1 MDRCINDIPKIY
13 ESKGKFKMSLKIYDL
28 TVNYLKNPCGIDS
41 LPRFSYKISSDLKGD
56 VQKKRRICV
65 YSNETALKDIAPDVW
80 DSGWVEDS
88 ENVLVPYEGKAL
100 SPVKKYYW
108 SVEIENAQGERVGH
122 YGSKFVTGKLCEPF
136 RAKWIAARGANK
148 KTEGA
153 NYLRKTFEVGRN
165 VENAFL
171 TICGL
176 GYFESYI
183 NGKKTGDDILSPAFT
198 AYDKEVLYMQYDVK
212 DLLRTGENAIGVA
225 LGNGFYN
232 CFTEDNWDFKSAT
245 WRNFPKM
252 ICELKIVY
260 KDGTV
265 ETIYSDTTWKSF
277 AHGPIKMTGIRN
289 GEFYDAR
296 LELGKWTEPG
306 YDDDGWDKTKLGKCP
321 GGLMHAQEMEPIR
334 VYKKFPA
341 IKRWKSKEGWIFD
354 IGQNIAGFGEFKM
367 KGKAGDKFMFRYS
380 DVLDE
385 AGELDF
391 KALGC
396 FVKSGLFQTDKYTK
410 KSYKDE
416 TWHPIFT
423 YHGFQY
429 IEVIGP
435 DDKDSEPQLEDVVG
449 VAICNAVGDIGEFSC
464 SDEMLN
470 RLQHL
475 CRWSSLSNFES
486 FPTDNPHREKN
497 GWTGDTSLSCEQ
509 MLTNF
514 GTRSFLSKWSRDLVV
529 SQRPAGQIPCIV
541 PSPGWGYSGL
551 MGPDWS
557 SALITVPWYI
567 YLYNNDK
574 KILADSYEAIKK
586 NIEFTLSMCE
596 DYIPNYG
603 TGDWCA
609 PFVGPAIGR
618 NMGSYKCPVEV
629 TDTGYLY
636 NAANTI
642 VKLARLFGNKE
653 DEAYYTD
660 LALTIRRVFRE
671 NFFDKETF
679 TVNGDCQTATGTML
693 FFELYDTE
701 EEKQGLLA
709 KLIEQIKEKDDHLDF
724 GVLGCKFVMNALGSS
739 GYGDVG
745 TKMVL
750 QKTFPGV
757 AEWMNRGATTL
768 WECWNGGGSHNHHMF
783 SDLSSFMYKYIAG
796 ISPDEKEP
804 GFRHVVFRPAI
815 DSELTSAK
823 ASHESMLGA
832 VLCDWHKDGENI
844 SVTLEVPFGAHG
856 TLYLPERFAGSA
868 KNGEEVLPCRLE
880 NGKAVFEFVSG
891 KYEIKA

>member
-1 MDRCINDIPKIY
+1 MNRCNLDTPKFY

-88 ENVLVPYEGKAL
+88 ENVLIPYEGEKL

-108 SVEIENAQGERVGH
+108 SVEIQNEQGEIAGH
-122 YGSKFVTGKLCEPF
+122 YGSKFVTGKLSEPF
-136 RAKWIAARGANK
+136 RAKWICARGANK
-148 KTEGA
+148 RTEGA

-183 NGKKTGDDILSPAFT
+183 NGKKTGDDLLSPAFT
-198 AYDKEVLYMQYDVK
+198 AYDKEVLYLQYDVK
-212 DLLRTGENAIGVA
+212 ELLRTGENAIGVA

-232 CFTEDNWDFKSAT
+232 CFTEDNWDFRTAT

-252 ICELKIVY
+252 ICELKITY
-260 KDGTV
+260 KDGSV
-265 ETIYSDTTWKSF
+265 ETLYSDTTWKSF
-277 AHGPIKMTGIRN
+277 SNGPIKMTGIRN

-296 LELGKWTEPG
+296 LELGKWTDWD
-306 YDDDGWDKTKLGKCP
+306 YDDSGWDKTKLGKGP
-321 GGLMHAQEMEPIR
+321 GGLLKAQEMEPIR

-341 IKRWKSKEGWIFD
+341 IKKWRSKEGWIFD
-354 IGQNIAGFGEFKM
+354 IGQNIAGFGEFTM
-367 KGKAGDKFMFRYS
+367 RGRAGDDFMFRYS

-385 AGELDF
+385 EGELDF

-410 KSYKDE
+410 KSYKE
-416 TWHPIFT
+416 EKWHPIFT

-435 DDKDSEPQLEDVVG
+435 WDRDSEPQLEDVVG
-449 VAICNAVGDIGEFSC
+449 VAISNDVGDIGEFSC

-586 NIEFTLSMCE
+586 NIDFTLSMCE
-596 DYIPNYG
+596 DYMPSYG

-609 PFVGPAIGR
+609 PFIGPAIGR
-618 NMGSYKCPVEV
+618 NMGSYKCPVKV

-636 NAANTI
+636 NAANTV

-653 DEAYYTD
+653 DEAYYKE
-660 LALTIRRVFRE
+660 LALTIRQVFRE

-679 TVNGDCQTATGTML
+679 TVKGDCQTATGTML

-701 EEKQGLLA
+701 EEKQGLLK

-739 GYGDVG
+739 GYGDIG

-804 GFRHVVFRPAI
+804 GFRHVIFRPAI

-823 ASHESMLGA
+823 ASHESMLGT
-832 VLCDWHKDGENI
+832 VLCDWHKDVENI
-844 SVTLEVPFGAHG
+844 SVNIEVPFGSHG
-856 TLYLPERFAGSA
+856 TLYLPERFAGKA
-868 KNGEEVLPCRLE
+868 CVDGAVLDCVVE
-880 NGKAVFEFVSG
+880 NGKAVFEFTSG